1 MKGREVRVLGWG
13 SVWARGVDGL
23 AEEMMF
29 SAVPFP
35 MVAAE
40 VVVAVLVV
48 VVLVVCCCCCCCCCW
63 LELESRGVGA
73 LGVFVGGEGA
83 GRLGLGGDIGAE
95 CEGMVSCL

>member
-1 MKGREVRVLGWG
+1 MKGREDRVLGWG

-29 SAVPFP
+29 SGVPFP

-48 VVLVVCCCCCCCCCW
+48 VGGGGGGGVVVLVVCCCW
-63 LELESRGVGA
+63 LELESRVVGA
-73 LGVFVGGEGA
+73 L
-83 GRLGLGGDIGAE
+83 
-95 CEGMVSCL
+95 

>member
-1 MKGREVRVLGWG
+1 MKGREDRVLGWG

-29 SAVPFP
+29 SGVPFP

-48 VVLVVCCCCCCCCCW
+48 VGVVVLVVCCCCW
-63 LELESRGVGA
+63 LELESRGVGT
-73 LGVFVGGEGA
+73 L
-83 GRLGLGGDIGAE
+83 
-95 CEGMVSCL
+95 